1 MKKSLLRFMLLVT
14 GLLLGVNVALA
25 DYEKVTSTADITDGE
40 YLIVYEAD
48 NVAFNGAL
56 ETLDAVSNTIAVE
69 IVDGKIVSN
78 EAADAAAFTVDVANG
93 TLKSASGKYIGVSSN
108 SNGLKLADE
117 ATAFKNSFS
126 IDTDGNAVIAAVF
139 EGSTMTLRF
148 NSASNQLRFRYYK
161 SGQHPIALYK
171 KIDGSEASSAPIL
184 TLTAP
189 VGNEVSL
196 TFGVYDTEDEYSVD
210 FGGGTLQTAKVGVN
224 NAGPVDPETGQT
236 TGATVF
242 KGTVAGDGT
251 IKVYGS
257 NDVWYLNAS
266 GAIPTSLDQSKLMN
280 VVQMVIAGVDAESV
294 TLPAYEKIDQF
305 SFNNSPVKTVDV
317 SKATSLKSLSIV
329 YSSLY
334 EGEMNLESIDLQNNT
349 ELTDLSIQSQK
360 TGVNGKLK
368 EIDLSKNTKLASIYL
383 PNNSLTNVTLPSEF
397 TKKDANDESVL
408 AKVTMFL
415 NGNKLTAIDGLDKLP
430 AKSQVNISN
439 NLFTLATLPAKPANV
454 SNSKYTYAPQAAY
467 EVAESLTDLDLSSQ
481 LSATG
486 ILTEPVTTSYSF
498 KTVSGTALVEGTDY
512 EVAEPGKFHFIKE
525 QTEKVYGVMATTA
538 FPKFT
543 GNNEYKTT
551 EFTVVPGE
559 ASSAPI
565 LTLTAPVG
573 NEVSLTFGVYDT
585 EDEYSVDF
593 GDGTLQTAKVGVNN
607 AGPVDPETGQTTG
620 ATVFKG
626 TVAGDGTIKV
636 YGKNDVWYLNASGA
650 MPTALDQS
658 KLMNVVQMVI
668 AGVDAESVTLPAYEK
683 IDQFSFN
690 NSPVKTVDVSKATSL
705 KSLSIVYSSLYEGEM
720 NLESIDLQ
728 NNTEL
733 TDLSIQSQ
741 KTGVNGKLK
750 EIDLSKN
757 TKLASIY
764 LPNNSLTNVTLPS
777 EFTKKDAND
786 ESVLAKV
793 TMFLNGNKLASIDGL
808 DKLPAKSQVNISN
821 NLFTLA
827 TLPVK
832 PANVSNSKYT
842 YAPQA
847 PYEVAESLTDLDL
860 SSQLSATG
868 ILTEPV
874 ATSYSFKTVSG
885 TALVEGT
892 DYEVAEPGKFHFIKE
907 QTEKVY
913 GVMATTA
920 FPKFTGN
927 NEYKTTEFTV
937 VPGTPSGIS
946 NVTAAKQINGKYY
959 NLQGVEIQKPI
970 KGVYIQ
976 NGRKVVVK

>member
-14 GLLLGVNVALA
+14 GLLLGVNVAWA

-56 ETLDAVSNTIAVE
+56 ETLDAASNTIAVE
-69 IVDGKIVSN
+69 IADGKIVSS
-78 EAADAAAFTVDVANG
+78 EVADAATFAVDVANG

-108 SNGLKLADE
+108 SNGLKQADD
-117 ATAFKNSFS
+117 ATTYKNSFS

-139 EGSTMTLRF
+139 EESTMSLRF
-148 NSASNQLRFRYYK
+148 NYASNQMRFRYYK
-161 SGQHPIALYK
+161 SGQQPIALYK
-171 KIDGSEASSAPIL
+171 KIDGS
-184 TLTAP
+184 
-189 VGNEVSL
+189 
-196 TFGVYDTEDEYSVD
+196 
-210 FGGGTLQTAKVGVN
+210 
-224 NAGPVDPETGQT
+224 
-236 TGATVF
+236 
-242 KGTVAGDGT
+242 
-251 IKVYGS
+251 
-257 NDVWYLNAS
+257 
-266 GAIPTSLDQSKLMN
+266 
-280 VVQMVIAGVDAESV
+280 
-294 TLPAYEKIDQF
+294 
-305 SFNNSPVKTVDV
+305 
-317 SKATSLKSLSIV
+317 
-329 YSSLY
+329 
-334 EGEMNLESIDLQNNT
+334 
-349 ELTDLSIQSQK
+349 
-360 TGVNGKLK
+360 
-368 EIDLSKNTKLASIYL
+368 
-383 PNNSLTNVTLPSEF
+383 
-397 TKKDANDESVL
+397 
-408 AKVTMFL
+408 
-415 NGNKLTAIDGLDKLP
+415 
-430 AKSQVNISN
+430 
-439 NLFTLATLPAKPANV
+439 
-454 SNSKYTYAPQAAY
+454 
-467 EVAESLTDLDLSSQ
+467 
-481 LSATG
+481 
-486 ILTEPVTTSYSF
+486 
-498 KTVSGTALVEGTDY
+498 
-512 EVAEPGKFHFIKE
+512 
-525 QTEKVYGVMATTA
+525 
-538 FPKFT
+538 
-543 GNNEYKTT
+543 
-551 EFTVVPGE
+551 E

-847 PYEVAESLTDLDL
+847 AYEVAESLTDLDL

>member
-1 MKKSLLRFMLLVT
+1 MKKSLLLFLAFVVSLVAKA
-14 GLLLGVNVALA
+14 G
-25 DYEKVTSTADITDGE
+25 TSTLTLNGEEVSNPAGYFTHDTSGKFNFNAKFKDAEYAGITFVSGLKMEGTTKVLFTTSLTSSVTIVQSDWESKDVEHGTPQTIKFDGNELTSANAVKGTGCLIYTITDVAAGDHTISRGSGE
-40 YLIVYEAD
+40 SGLFY
-48 NVAFNGAL
+48 
-56 ETLDAVSNTIAVE
+56 VE
-69 IVDGKIVSN
+69 V
-78 EAADAAAFTVDVANG
+78 EEG
-93 TLKSASGKYIGVSSN
+93 T
-108 SNGLKLADE
+108 
-117 ATAFKNSFS
+117 TP
-126 IDTDGNAVIAAVF
+126 T
-139 EGSTMTLRF
+139 
-148 NSASNQLRFRYYK
+148 
-161 SGQHPIALYK
+161 
-171 KIDGSEASSAPIL
+171 PIL

-210 FGGGTLQTAKVGVN
+210 FGDGTLQTAKVGVN

-251 IKVYGS
+251 IKVYGK

-266 GAIPTSLDQSKLMN
+266 GAMPTALDQSKLMN

-415 NGNKLTAIDGLDKLP
+415 NGNKLASIDGLDKLP

-439 NLFTLATLPAKPANV
+439 NLFTLATLPVKPANV

-847 PYEVAESLTDLDL
+847 AYEVAESLTDLDL

-874 ATSYSFKTVSG
+874 TTSYSFKTVSG